1 MTSDPWG
8 RVDDD
13 GTVYVRTATGERVV
27 GSWQAGSPEEALAFF
42 HRRYAELATEVD
54 LLEQRIGR
62 GAVSPDQASSRAEA
76 LRESVRDAAAVGDLD
91 SLLARLDAL
100 QPTIEQRRAQVRE
113 ERARQREEAKD
124 AKERLVAEAEEI
136 GADGT
141 HWKAGGDRLREL
153 IDQWKTLERL
163 DRPTDQALWK
173 RLAAARNTFAK
184 RRRRYFSELSS
195 QQDEARKV
203 KEDLASQAEA
213 LRDST
218 DWGPTGGKFRDL
230 MNEWRAAG
238 RAERKVDDRLW
249 ARFKS
254 AQDAFFAARSEAFA
268 ERDAGQRANLERK
281 EQLAQQ
287 AEGLL
292 PVRDVR
298 AVRAELRRVRDEW
311 HDAGPVP
318 RADRPRVEA
327 RLRKVEDAV
336 RDAER
341 AQWQRSNP
349 EARARAEATVT
360 QLRESIA
367 KLDEEAGKADA
378 AGQEQK
384 AREARE
390 SASAR
395 REWLTEAERAL
406 TDFS

>member
-218 DWGPTGGKFRDL
+218 DWGPTAGKFRDL

>member
-13 GTVYVRTATGERVV
+13 GTVYVRTAAGERVV
-27 GSWQAGSPEEALAFF
+27 GSWQAGSPEEALTFF

-54 LLEQRIGR
+54 LLEQRVGR
-62 GAVSPDQASSRAEA
+62 GAVPPDQANVKAEA
-76 LRESVRDAAAVGDLD
+76 LRGSVRDAAAVGDLD

-100 QPTIEQRRAQVRE
+100 QPAIEERRTRQRE
-113 ERARQREEAKD
+113 ERARQREEAREH
-124 AKERLVAEAEEI
+124 KERLVAEAEEI
-136 GADGT
+136 GTNGT
-141 HWKAGGDRLREL
+141 RWKAGGDRLREL

-163 DRPTDQALWK
+163 DRATDQALWK
-173 RLAAARNTFAK
+173 RLAGARNAFAK
-184 RRRRYFSELSS
+184 RRRRYFSELST
-195 QQDEARKV
+195 QQEETRAV
-203 KEDLASQAEA
+203 KEDLVTQAEA
-213 LRDST
+213 LGDST
-218 DWGPTGGKFRDL
+218 DWGATAGRFRDL
-230 MNEWRAAG
+230 MTQWRAAG

-281 EQLAQQ
+281 EELAQQ
-287 AEGLL
+287 AERLL
-292 PVRDVR
+292 PVTNVR
-298 AVRAELRRVRDEW
+298 GARAELRRVRDEW
-311 HDAGPVP
+311 HEAGPVP

-336 RDAER
+336 HDAER
-341 AQWQRSNP
+341 AQWQRTNP

-378 AGQEQK
+378 AGQEHK